1 MEIRVAQAVVRVSAG
16 LILDQVRLGRGPLD
30 FVDAL
35 ILVAVTQANVDPLL
49 RDPELNR
56 RYATY
61 DSAPPDDLR
70 RPISVNALS
79 QSLGI
84 PFETVR
90 RRVARLAT
98 IGLYRVTSH
107 GVIVPRWVLRIS
119 SHKAAA
125 EAGYDRVRTL
135 YWRLVRLGARPE
147 LPPATPWEGPPPLR
161 AVARSSADYL
171 LRLVATTTAEL
182 GDVVNAAVWLEVLR
196 SSHEHMPEAV
206 GISMEDRRPVRITTL
221 AKRVGIPHETARRRA
236 AELVARGACEL
247 TREGVVLAPKVLD
260 RPEFVRIVSAN
271 HTDLNRMFATLDQL
285 GIVAAWEAEAGVAA

>member
-1 MEIRVAQAVVRVSAG
+1 VDTRVAQAVVRVSAG

-35 ILVAVTQANVDPLL
+35 VLMAVTQANVEPVL
-49 RDPELNR
+49 RDAELNR

-61 DSAPPDDLR
+61 DQAPPDDLR

-98 IGLYRVTSH
+98 IGLYRVGPH
-107 GVIVPRWVLRIS
+107 GVIVPGWVLRIS

-125 EAGYDRVRTL
+125 VAGYDRARTL

-147 LPPATPWEGPPPLR
+147 IPPATPWEGPPALR

-196 SSHEHMPEAV
+196 SSHEHLPEAA
-206 GISMEDRRPVRITTL
+206 GICGEDRRPVRISTV
-221 AKRVGIPHETARRRA
+221 AKRIGIPHETARRRA

-247 TREGVVLAPKVLD
+247 TREGVVLAPKAMD
-260 RPEFVRIVSAN
+260 RPEFERIMSAN
-271 HTDLNRMFATLDQL
+271 HSDLNRMFATLGQL
-285 GIVAAWEAEAGVAA
+285 GIVAAWDAEAGGGA